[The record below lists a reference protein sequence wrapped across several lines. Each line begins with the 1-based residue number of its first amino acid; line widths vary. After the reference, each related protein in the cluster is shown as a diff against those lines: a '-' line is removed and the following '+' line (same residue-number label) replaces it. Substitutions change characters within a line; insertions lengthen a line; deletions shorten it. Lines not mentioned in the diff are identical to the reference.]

1 MDTHGEIFFPLNSS
15 CFFSWWR
22 LETSRVK
29 LLHSWG
35 NFLFSQFFC
44 FYTCKIAAFFVKI
57 RQRYLKFSL
66 LWIRSPQF
74 LSVTGSNFSL
84 GDKFSSLESS
94 HSSVLYWPSTDS
106 FEQGA
111 EKETRRGRR
120 EGTTKVAFRWW
131 HVSVRAHLT
140 ATQVRTHW
148 VSFLLFCYAPPQCLA
163 SFLFHPNEKRAKI

>member
-66 LWIRSPQF
+66 LWIRSPQSLF
-74 LSVTGSNFSL
+74 VTGSNFSL

-94 HSSVLYWPSTDS
+94 HSSVLYWPSIDS

-111 EKETRRGRR
+111 EKETRRGRL

-140 ATQVRTHW
+140 STQVRTHW
-148 VSFLLFCYAPPQCLA
+148 IFFLAFLLRSSSVSCFF
-163 SFLFHPNEKRAKI
+163 SFSYERKEG